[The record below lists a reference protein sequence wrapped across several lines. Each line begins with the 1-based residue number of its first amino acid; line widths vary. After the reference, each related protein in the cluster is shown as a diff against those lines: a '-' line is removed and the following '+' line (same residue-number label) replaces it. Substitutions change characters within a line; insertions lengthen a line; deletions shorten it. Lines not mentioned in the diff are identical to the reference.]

1 MPATAFICFILLCVM
16 VPSTFLQVCGVTQ
29 GGGFAGEVI
38 IKEGGVVKLPTHVDL
53 IAAAG
58 LPVIFG
64 TAHLAI
70 KERAQVKPGPL
81 TNRCMSSICAFGV
94 PAALPISHSCMTV
107 CFGSGVLTDPHL

>member
-1 MPATAFICFILLCVM
+1 M
-16 VPSTFLQVCGVTQ
+16 TQ

-53 IAAAG
+53 VAAAG

-70 KERAQVKPGPL
+70 KERAQVKPGAL
-81 TNRCMSSICAFGV
+81 TKRCMSSIRGFGM
-94 PAALPISHSCMTV
+94 PAAMPISLNCNDSLLWCAAFCSTVPSCACLRTLA
-107 CFGSGVLTDPHL
+107 CLPA

>member
-1 MPATAFICFILLCVM
+1 MMRPAV
-16 VPSTFLQVCGVTQ
+16 LQVCGVTQ

-53 IAAAG
+53 VAAAG

-70 KERAQVKPGPL
+70 KERAQVKPGLLPSIAPREHSAAQQ
-81 TNRCMSSICAFGV
+81 NMMMSLVVKDCPHNSTLWGSMYFVQHCA
-94 PAALPISHSCMTV
+94 P
-107 CFGSGVLTDPHL
+107 

>member
-1 MPATAFICFILLCVM
+1 MDHSPGGWCTKCVM
-16 VPSTFLQVCGVTQ
+16 MQPAGIQVCGVTQ

-53 IAAAG
+53 VAAAG

-70 KERAQVKPGPL
+70 KERAQVKPGLLPSIAPREHSAAKSWCFW
-81 TNRCMSSICAFGV
+81 NR
-94 PAALPISHSCMTV
+94 
-107 CFGSGVLTDPHL
+107 